1 MNLWFTRPGARIV
14 RTHVKRFDPLHWTFD
29 FPRGTV
35 ASIVTAPDALGL
47 SVQCEFLRKGDLVG
61 LIWESEDRHAHPAH
75 AHETRC
81 DYSRCR
87 LSFHWESSGVI
98 ALDAVNGP
106 TLTIEGQDAEGNPRS
121 WFVRLWNY
129 ASGTPASADVSL
141 DFDALDGGFALPADA
156 DRVDP
161 RRIDR
166 MFISLVAPGY
176 EAGSEENFAAPV
188 QGQVSISGIE
198 CDGSGS
204 VLAIN
209 DAVVPEHQL
218 RIATAYDDL
227 YNLPPERVVQ
237 AVERLGYRGVIS
249 HYIGMSH
256 YFALTG
262 AGELDQARTFNNAA
276 LAWHRDFAR
285 AAKAR
290 GYKLIW
296 SLSYEILDMF
306 CPAAWKQRAFDGT
319 PALTAWEPP
328 SALVS
333 PANGAAIDFLKTIA
347 SELVAISQEA
357 GLQPQVQIGEPWWW
371 VTPNGAICLYDEAGK
386 AAFGGDPVEIANVRG
401 GLSAEQVDLL
411 DLAGEALA
419 SSTAAIAGA
428 VKAADANATTLL
440 LAYLPTILDPAAPEV
455 RRANLP
461 LGWARP
467 AFDVLQLEDYEW
479 VTSGRTGLREA
490 AYSAIDERLGYP
502 KSEQHYFSG
511 FVADEADRPQWRSIL
526 DAALDRVKRGSGE
539 VFLWALPQVLRDG
552 LTLFG
557 EEEAV
562 TPFEDV
568 PFPIEIGQDASIAP
582 TFSTNI
588 VTSASGHESRNAN
601 WSQAR
606 LRFDAGPGVRGEGEL
621 ETLLAFFRARRGP
634 AIGFR
639 FRDPYDNSSNAMTD
653 APTAGDQS
661 IGTGDGAADR
671 FALAKLYGSGEERRI
686 TRPVPGSVRVA
697 VGGVEMTTG
706 WTLGAKGVVQF
717 ASPPTAGAAITAGF
731 LFDVPVRFAEDRI
744 EVNRTTFL
752 AGEAPTVPL
761 VEVREDEAP

>member
-1 MNLWFTRPGARIV
+1 
-14 RTHVKRFDPLHWTFD
+14 
-29 FPRGTV
+29 
-35 ASIVTAPDALGL
+35 
-47 SVQCEFLRKGDLVG
+47 
-61 LIWESEDRHAHPAH
+61 
-75 AHETRC
+75 
-81 DYSRCR
+81 
-87 LSFHWESSGVI
+87 
-98 ALDAVNGP
+98 
-106 TLTIEGQDAEGNPRS
+106 
-121 WFVRLWNY
+121 
-129 ASGTPASADVSL
+129 
-141 DFDALDGGFALPADA
+141 
-156 DRVDP
+156 
-161 RRIDR
+161 
-166 MFISLVAPGY
+166 
-176 EAGSEENFAAPV
+176 
-188 QGQVSISGIE
+188 
-198 CDGSGS
+198 
-204 VLAIN
+204 
-209 DAVVPEHQL
+209 VPEHRL

-227 YNLPPERVVQ
+227 YNLPPERMVS
-237 AVERLGYRGVIS
+237 AAERLGFRGVIS

-319 PALTAWEPP
+319 PALTVWEPP

-511 FVADEADRPQWRSIL
+511 FVADEADR
-526 DAALDRVKRGSGE
+526 
-539 VFLWALPQVLRDG
+539 
-552 LTLFG
+552 
-557 EEEAV
+557 
-562 TPFEDV
+562 
-568 PFPIEIGQDASIAP
+568 
-582 TFSTNI
+582 
-588 VTSASGHESRNAN
+588 H
-601 WSQAR
+601 
-606 LRFDAGPGVRGEGEL
+606 
-621 ETLLAFFRARRGP
+621 
-634 AIGFR
+634 
-639 FRDPYDNSSNAMTD
+639 NSSNAMTD